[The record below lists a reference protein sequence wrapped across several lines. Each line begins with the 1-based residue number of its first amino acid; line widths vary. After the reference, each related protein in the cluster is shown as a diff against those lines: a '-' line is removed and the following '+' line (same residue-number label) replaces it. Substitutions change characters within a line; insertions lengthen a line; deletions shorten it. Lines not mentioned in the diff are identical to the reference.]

1 MAILFKDFNTF
12 MKKEFDPEKNSRV
25 ISNILY
31 IDRMINPLIPFPVR
45 HDAIKKNQK
54 ARNTFIA
61 SVFQNLKGLGDLNFM
76 ERLFYKTEE
85 EKTSRK
91 YYRLITSSKED
102 VKEALLFT
110 VAVMAKSIGRVLS
123 QDHPDL
129 EKEVLEILE
138 KYTLPICHRIT
149 LVENAAFLFKGNDLL
164 LATDNPEAQVAAS
177 PVYNYEL
184 VMLRTFL
191 SIALGTYDDEII
203 EEFKLTLLTYPHGQ
217 RYWDEVFSPLV
228 DKVKQLKNWD
238 KHYEA
243 LHPEIF
249 EGDERE
255 SIMDSMRVQLVTIRI
270 LKAVL
275 LEVKPDFID
284 TIKYRDNHGIDTTP
298 LLLKSYQHKLSD
310 IIREAETHFPD

>member
-54 ARNTFIA
+54 ARNTFLA

-85 EKTSRK
+85 EKINRK

-102 VKEALLFT
+102 VKEVLLFT
-110 VAVMAKSIGRVLS
+110 VAVMAKSIGQALS

-149 LVENAAFLFKGNDLL
+149 LVENVAFLFKGNDLL
-164 LATDNPEAQVAAS
+164 LATDDPEAQVATS
-177 PVYNYEL
+177 PIYNYEL
-184 VMLRTFL
+184 VMLRVFL
-191 SIALGTYDDEII
+191 SIALGTYDDEIL

-217 RYWDEVFSPLV
+217 RYWDEVFSPLI

-249 EGDERE
+249 EGDDRE
-255 SIMDSMRVQLVTIRI
+255 VIMDQMRCQLITIRI
-270 LKAVL
+270 LRAVL

-298 LLLKSYQHKLSD
+298 LLLQKYDRKLSD